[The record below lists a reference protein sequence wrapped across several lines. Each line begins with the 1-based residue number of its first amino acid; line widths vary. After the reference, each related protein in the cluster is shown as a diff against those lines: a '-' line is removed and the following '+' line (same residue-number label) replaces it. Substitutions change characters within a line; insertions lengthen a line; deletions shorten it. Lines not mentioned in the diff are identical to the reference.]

1 LSEPAGVTFE
11 KSIVEW
17 DGRKITVVTG
27 VPSTFSNG
35 ACVVIAH
42 GAGGPMYSP
51 FITYFHTELAK
62 RGFLT
67 VKFNFPYM
75 EARKRIPDRREVL
88 EDSFR
93 RVTEQVRTSAHKPT
107 SIFLGGKSM
116 GGRIASQAVAAGLES
131 DGLFF
136 LGYPLH
142 PPGMPQKLRDSHL
155 YLVRVPM
162 LFVSGTKDQFAGKDL
177 LEGVVRKLGSRA
189 RIHWIEGANHSL
201 DPGKGKSAL
210 GETYLLTVTLL
221 SDWFREHSKSAS
233 AQQKAGP

>member
-1 LSEPAGVTFE
+1 MPKSDNVSFE
-11 KSIVEW
+11 KGGLEW
-17 DGRKITVVTG
+17 DGRKVSIVTG
-27 VPSTFSNG
+27 VPPTFSSG
-35 ACVVIAH
+35 ICVVIAH

-51 FITYFHTELAK
+51 FISYFHTELAK

-75 EARKRIPDRREVL
+75 EARKRIPDRKEVL

-93 RVTEQVRTSAHKPT
+93 RVIEQVRTGPYKPT

-131 DGLFF
+131 NGLFF

-155 YLVRVPM
+155 YQVKVPM
-162 LFVSGTKDQFAGKDL
+162 LFVSGTRDQFAGKDL
-177 LEGVVRKLGSRA
+177 LENVVQKLGSKA
-189 RIHWIEGANHSL
+189 RIHWIEGGNHSL
-201 DPGKGKSAL
+201 DPGKGKAVLS
-210 GETYLLTVTLL
+210 ETYVSTISLL
-221 SDWFREHSKSAS
+221 SDWFNENSKGPAS
-233 AQQKAGP
+233 LP

>member
-1 LSEPAGVTFE
+1 LSEQAAVSFE
-11 KSIVEW
+11 KGSVEW
-17 DGRKITVVTG
+17 DGRKITILTG

-75 EARKRIPDRREVL
+75 EARKRIPDRKEVL

-93 RVTEQVRTSAHKPT
+93 RVIEQVRTGPHKPT
-107 SIFLGGKSM
+107 NIFLGGKSM

-155 YLVRVPM
+155 YLVKVPM

-177 LEGVVRKLGSRA
+177 LEGVVKKLGSRA
-189 RIHWIEGANHSL
+189 RIHWIEGGNHSL
-201 DPGKGKSAL
+201 DPGKGKAVL
-210 GETYLLTVTLL
+210 GETYVSIVSLL
-221 SDWFREHSKSAS
+221 SDWFREHSKKSAIV
-233 AQQKAGP
+233 Q

>member
-1 LSEPAGVTFE
+1 MPEQVNVSFE
-11 KSIVEW
+11 KTSLEW
-17 DGRKITVVTG
+17 DGRKISIVTG
-27 VPSTFSNG
+27 FPSTFSNG
-35 ACVVIAH
+35 TCVVIAH

-51 FITYFHTELAK
+51 FITYFHAELAK

-75 EARKRIPDRREVL
+75 EARRRIPDRKEVL

-93 RVTEQVRTSAHKPT
+93 RVIEQIRTGSHKP
-107 SIFLGGKSM
+107 SKVFLGGKSM

-155 YLVRVPM
+155 YLIKVPM
-162 LFVSGTKDQFAGKDL
+162 LFVSGTKDQFAGKGL
-177 LEGVVRKLGSRA
+177 LEEVVRKLGTRA
-189 RIHWIEGANHSL
+189 RIRWIEGGNHSL
-201 DPGKGKSAL
+201 DPRKGKAVL
-210 GETYLLTVTLL
+210 AETYTSTISLL
-221 SDWFREHSKSAS
+221 SDWFEEHSKESAN
-233 AQQKAGP
+233 AQ